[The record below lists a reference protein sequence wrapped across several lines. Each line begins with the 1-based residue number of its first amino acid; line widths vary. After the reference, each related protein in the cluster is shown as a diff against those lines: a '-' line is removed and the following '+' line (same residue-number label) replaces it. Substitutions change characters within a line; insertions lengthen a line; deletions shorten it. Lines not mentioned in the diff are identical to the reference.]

1 MKVEPPGGAAP
12 VGRRDFLTAV
22 GAGAGAAFGA
32 VGWPAA
38 ARRGAA
44 AQPAASPDIAVVGA
58 GTFGLWTA
66 LHLRRL
72 GARVTVV
79 DAYGAGNSRQTSGGE
94 TRGVRTSYGDRPH
107 GRQWA
112 GWARRAIERWVA
124 WDEEGRDRLLPRLFF
139 QTGDLILRDE
149 VNRYITETRGNWDAL
164 GTPYEVLAPAEVAY
178 RWPWMR
184 YDDLGVALYEPA
196 AGVVRARRAIESV
209 ARVFEDEGGAL
220 VVGRA

>member
-1 MKVEPPGGAAP
+1 M
-12 VGRRDFLTAV
+12 R
-22 GAGAGAAFGA
+22 AFGA

-38 ARRGAA
+38 A
-44 AQPAASPDIAVVGA
+44 QPAASPDIVVVGA

-149 VNRYITETRGNWDAL
+149 VRAAPDGRRCPRTIAGSAS
-164 GTPYEVLAPAEVAY
+164 APAAV
-178 RWPWMR
+178 RPR
-184 YDDLGVALYEPA
+184 TPIGRT
-196 AGVVRARRAIESV
+196 AGSRRSSTTGLARSS
-209 ARVFEDEGGAL
+209 GGISRL
-220 VVGRA
+220 